1 MSTTDMSGTI
11 EITVTVNG
19 KPFTRAVEPRML
31 LAHFIRDELLLTG
44 THTGCDTTYCGAC
57 TVLVG
62 GEPVKSCTMLAV
74 QADGCEV
81 RTVEGLAGEEGL
93 NPLQQ
98 AFSEHHALQCGFCTP
113 GMLMSAQWLLENNS
127 DPSPTDIRK
136 AIQGNLCRCTGY
148 SNIFDAIASAA
159 EKMRDGAA

>member
-31 LAHFIRDELLLTG
+31 LVHFIRDELLLTG

-62 GEPVKSCTMLAV
+62 GDPVKSCTMLAV